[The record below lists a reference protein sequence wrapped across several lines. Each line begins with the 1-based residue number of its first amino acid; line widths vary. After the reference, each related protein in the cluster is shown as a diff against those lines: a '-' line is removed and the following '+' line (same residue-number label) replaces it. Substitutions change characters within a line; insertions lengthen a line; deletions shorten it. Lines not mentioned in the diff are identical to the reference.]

1 MTDGEEKTGKKPRS
15 IFRAEAL
22 DQLSSPEQLEQLLQ
36 VTNRKSWI
44 TLATVGFLVLA
55 TLLWSIFGRIPVTV
69 GGNGILIY
77 PRQVMPFQASTEG
90 QLASMN
96 IAVGDRVQAGQV
108 IATISVPDIAQ
119 RLEQE
124 YSRLE
129 RMEVRHETLVE
140 LQQKRLSLET
150 EALQRKRQVL
160 GERITSAKA
169 MAKALRTKNE
179 TYIAKQY
186 TVIHDYLAAQAELE
200 QTLEKRYQSFKRLL
214 DSQLASEE
222 MVLQAYQ
229 KLIDVR
235 IKKSDLEL
243 EAQQLELK
251 RLETEEAYAEQQQR
265 IAELTTQLQEISID
279 ETRLKQKDFEE
290 AAELDIQIQETLR
303 SIARLEKTLKKGGEI
318 VNAHDGIV
326 LEIGAIPGEIVRAG
340 ETLGFIEAEDAAS
353 VLMAVGF
360 FNVGDGKKIQKG
372 MSVNV
377 TPSTVKRQR
386 HGSITGIV
394 SEVSAFPVS
403 TDSVAAVVGNHE
415 AASQLTQSQP
425 RIQVYTRLTLDE
437 KTPSGYKWTS
447 GEGPDMAI
455 TSGTTAEVRATVR
468 YFRPI
473 SYVIPVLRKWAGVH

>member
-44 TLATVGFLVLA
+44 TLATVGFLVVA

-69 GGNGILIY
+69 SGNGILIY

-124 YSRLE
+124 HARLE
-129 RMEVRHETLVE
+129 RMEARHETLVE

-186 TVIHDYLAAQAELE
+186 TVIQDYLSAQAELE
-200 QTLEKRYQSFKRLL
+200 QTLDKRYQSFKRLL

-251 RLETEEAYAEQQQR
+251 RLETEEAYVEQQQR

-279 ETRLKQKDFEE
+279 ETRLKQKEFEE

-455 TSGTTAEVRATVR
+455 TSGTTAEVRATVK

-473 SYVIPVLRKWAGVH
+473 SYVIPILRKWAGVH

>member
-1 MTDGEEKTGKKPRS
+1 MSEAKESTGNKPRS

-44 TLATVGFLVLA
+44 TLATVGFLIFAV
-55 TLLWSIFGRIPVTV
+55 LLWSVFGRIPVTV
-69 GGNGILIY
+69 SGTAILIY
-77 PRQVMPFQASTEG
+77 PRQVVPFQASTEG
-90 QLASMN
+90 QLSLIN
-96 IAVGDRVQAGQV
+96 ISVGDHVLAGQV
-108 IATISVPDIAQ
+108 IATVSVPDVAH

-124 YSRLE
+124 NARLE
-129 RMEVRHETLVE
+129 RMELRHVTLVE
-140 LQQKRLSLET
+140 LQQTRLGLET
-150 EALQRKRQVL
+150 EALQTKRPVL
-160 GERITSAKA
+160 EDRISSAKA
-169 MAKALRTKNE
+169 MAKALRVKTK
-179 TYIAKQY
+179 TYIAKQS
-186 TVIHDYLAAQAELE
+186 TVIHDYLAAQTELE

-279 ETRLKQKDFEE
+279 ETRLKQQEFEE

-318 VNAHDGIV
+318 VNAQDGIV
-326 LEIGAIPGEIVRAG
+326 LEIAAIPGEIVRAG
-340 ETLGFIEAEDAAS
+340 ETLGFIEAEDS
-353 VLMAVGF
+353 SSELIAVGL
-360 FNVGDGKKIQKG
+360 FNVGDGKKIKKG
-372 MSVNV
+372 MPVNI
-377 TPSTVKRQR
+377 TPSTVKRER
-386 HGSITGIV
+386 HGSLKGV
-394 SEVSAFPVS
+394 VLEVSAFPVS
-403 TDSVAAVVGNHE
+403 TDSVAAIVGNVE
-415 AASQLTQSQP
+415 VASQLTRSQP
-425 RIQVYTRLTLDE
+425 RIQVFTRLTVDE
-437 KTPSGYKWTS
+437 ETPSGYEWTS
-447 GEGPDMAI
+447 GDGPELAI
-455 TSGTTAEVRATVR
+455 TSGTTAQVRTTVA

-473 SYVIPVLRKWAGVH
+473 SYVIPILRNWAGVY